1 MYLPDIGKTPEVKL
15 PVLVLAA
22 SFLTDELQYFPDM
35 TTQLATEQVNLKS
48 ARAFV
53 LAEVTVHMH
62 WECDLSAKIFN
73 ERSGHISQHTEATL
87 NPSNAHEFPQ
97 MTTVH
102 IKSITLACEAVSK
115 KHTQYRR
122 QDTIEIRKSNAE
134 REVTY
139 SERAAGSQAAY
150 LAKS

>member
-1 MYLPDIGKTPEVKL
+1 
-15 PVLVLAA
+15 VLAA

-48 ARAFV
+48 ARAV
-53 LAEVTVHMH
+53 LAEVTVNMR
-62 WECDLSAKIFN
+62 WKCDLSAKIFN

-87 NPSNAHEFPQ
+87 NASNAHEFPQ

-102 IKSITLACEAVSK
+102 IKSIRLACEISK
-115 KHTQYRR
+115 KHTQYER
-122 QDTIEIRKSNAE
+122 QDTIEIRTSNAE
-134 REVTY
+134 PEVTY